1 MWSIKELD
9 CKKKKKREEDNTI
22 ELVTFLSNFYLS
34 GESWTFLFFSEG
46 DVYEES
52 FSLTTLHVTVRLLYI
67 LLS

>member
-9 CKKKKKREEDNTI
+9 CKKKKREEDNTI

-52 FSLTTLHVTVRLLYI
+52 FSLTTLYVIVRLLYI